1 MPNSFYGNTVT
12 NDKDSGDSRFESYLS
27 WVIRH
32 CFSQYHASG
41 QAKVSTRAHAHTR
54 WQYSILP

>member
-54 WQYSILP
+54 